1 MVDKLSEELIYLK
14 NELEL
19 QKNQPLEKYSQ
30 GNSLFAEVDDR

>member
-19 QKNQPLEKYSQ
+19 QKNQPLEKCGQ